1 MPQGN
6 PEGGS
11 GSDYIGG
18 LVGYLGGS
26 ITSSYATG
34 NPEGGEDEN
43 SVGGLVGYQGSGGSI
58 TSSYATGSP
67 EGGEGINSDFVG
79 GLVGQSSGSIT
90 SSYATG
96 SPDGGEGNT
105 DSVGGLVGFQNSG
118 SITSSYATGS
128 PEGGEGNTDYVGGLV
143 GFQNGGSI
151 TSSYATGSPDGGTG
165 NADNVGG
172 LVGTKTSDST
182 ITSSYGFGT
191 TANGEISNTHGAS
204 PSGVASASALTQ
216 TNSGTSD
223 TNRWSTD
230 AWDFGTSSQAPA
242 LKYVDSYVLGD
253 HDNDDTTTDT
263 YAYTCTSNTAFL
275 PPLDITCG
283 TTLLPRQLD
292 RLCSE
297 STDSAL
303 PGTGTVNDPFVLCS
317 PAHLS
322 LIGTNAAYT
331 LSANYMMAQ
340 DIDLNNVSF
349 TPIAGTFAGTLDG
362 RDKKIM
368 NLTINVSGPAA
379 LFVDLGAGRKH

>member
-1 MPQGN
+1 MGN
-6 PEGGS
+6 QTGGR
-11 GSDYIGG
+11 
-18 LVGYLGGS
+18 

-34 NPEGGEDEN
+34 SPDGGSGADDI
-43 SVGGLVGYQGSGGSI
+43 GGLVGFQAGSGSI

-67 EGGEGINSDFVG
+67 DGGSGVDEIG

-96 SPDGGEGNT
+96 NPDGGEGS
-105 DSVGGLVGFQNSG
+105 DEVGGLVGYQG
-118 SITSSYATGS
+118 
-128 PEGGEGNTDYVGGLV
+128 
-143 GFQNGGSI
+143 NGGSI
-151 TSSYATGSPDGGTG
+151 TSSYATGNPDGGEG
-165 NADNVGG
+165 SDKVGG
-172 LVGTKTSDST
+172 LVGYQGNSGS

-191 TANGEISNTHGAS
+191 TANGDSNTHGAS

-303 PGTGTVNDPFVLCS
+303 LGMGAVNDPFVLCS

-322 LIGTNAAYT
+322 LIGDTGTNAAYT
-331 LSANYMMAQ
+331 LSAKLY
-340 DIDLNNVSF
+340 
-349 TPIAGTFAGTLDG
+349 DG
-362 RDKKIM
+362 PRHRLK
-368 NLTINVSGPAA
+368 
-379 LFVDLGAGRKH
+379 

>member
-1 MPQGN
+1 MVILIRTEP
-6 PEGGS
+6 
-11 GSDYIGG
+11 
-18 LVGYLGGS
+18 L
-26 ITSSYATG
+26 
-34 NPEGGEDEN
+34 
-43 SVGGLVGYQGSGGSI
+43 
-58 TSSYATGSP
+58 
-67 EGGEGINSDFVG
+67 
-79 GLVGQSSGSIT
+79 
-90 SSYATG
+90 
-96 SPDGGEGNT
+96 
-105 DSVGGLVGFQNSG
+105 
-118 SITSSYATGS
+118 
-128 PEGGEGNTDYVGGLV
+128 
-143 GFQNGGSI
+143 
-151 TSSYATGSPDGGTG
+151 
-165 NADNVGG
+165 
-172 LVGTKTSDST
+172 
-182 ITSSYGFGT
+182 
-191 TANGEISNTHGAS
+191 

-322 LIGTNAAYT
+322 LIGDTGTNAAYT
-331 LSANYMMAQ
+331 LSASYMMAQ

-379 LFVDLGAGRKH
+379 LFVELGLGGNIKNLGIKEFDVTGSGQVGFFGCQQSWYDH